1 MREKTLYADTS
12 FLIDLFNGRKEAVHI
27 LDEAESIVT
36 GSVCVY
42 ELSKIA
48 EFDRSKLKGN
58 TILDLGKGDV
68 RQAAGFYRDLS
79 ERGEKI
85 GEVDYLIAGQV
96 SNRDLVL
103 VTRDRDF
110 RKLDLQTRQYSV

>member
-1 MREKTLYADTS
+1 MQV
-12 FLIDLFNGRKEAVHI
+12 F
-27 LDEAESIVT
+27 DEAESIVT

-58 TILDLGKGDV
+58 TILDLGNGDV

-79 ERGEKI
+79 VRGERS
-85 GEVDYLIAGQV
+85 GEEIVTEQWFYLGSI
-96 SNRDLVL
+96 SFN
-103 VTRDRDF
+103 
-110 RKLDLQTRQYSV
+110 

>member
-1 MREKTLYADTS
+1 VQV
-12 FLIDLFNGRKEAVHI
+12 F
-27 LDEAESIVT
+27 DEAESIVT

-58 TILDLGKGDV
+58 TILDLGNGDV

-79 ERGEKI
+79 VRGERS
-85 GEVDYLIAGQV
+85 GEEIVTEQWFYVDSI
-96 SNRDLVL
+96 SFN
-103 VTRDRDF
+103 
-110 RKLDLQTRQYSV
+110 